1 MLLWMAKG
9 TSADV
14 TKGRDFE
21 KGKIILYD
29 PDVSNVI
36 TKVLK
41 IGGRR
46 GYIEG
51 NMTSVE
57 Q

>member
-9 TSADV
+9 TPADV
-14 TKGRDFE
+14 TKGRDLE
-21 KGKIILYD
+21 MGEIILYD
-29 PDVSNVI
+29 PDVPNVI

-46 GYIEG
+46 QHVEG
-51 NMTSVE
+51 NMTSGE